1 MNEQELF
8 SYSNYEKQTHL
19 AERELAEFI
28 KSVTERFGPEQV
40 GAAIGD
46 WLEEADLIDA
56 PPLSIS
62 RNWHA
67 VTVAASARLS
77 NHVDVPQNRQI
88 SLRAYTDTKV
98 SFIPSFNCST
108 STHLV

>member
-1 MNEQELF
+1 MNEQRLF
-8 SYSNYEKQTHL
+8 SYSNYAEEIHL

-28 KSVTERFGPEQV
+28 KTVTERLGTEQV

-46 WLEEADLIDA
+46 WLDEADLIDA

-77 NHVDVPQNRQI
+77 NHVDVPRPPQV
-88 SLRAYTDTKV
+88 SL
-98 SFIPSFNCST
+98 
-108 STHLV
+108 

>member
-28 KSVTERFGPEQV
+28 KSVTERFGPERV

-56 PPLSIS
+56 QPLSVS
-62 RNWHA
+62 RTWHA

-77 NHVDVPQNRQI
+77 NHVDVAQHRQI
-88 SLRAYTDTKV
+88 PLRAYTDTKV